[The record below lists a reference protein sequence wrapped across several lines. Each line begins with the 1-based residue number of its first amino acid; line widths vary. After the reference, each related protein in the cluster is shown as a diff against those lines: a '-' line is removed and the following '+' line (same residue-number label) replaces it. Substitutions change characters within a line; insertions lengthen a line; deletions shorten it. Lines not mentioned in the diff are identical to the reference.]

1 MNERPLTQPEGHG
14 QRAAPSQQ
22 LAYAEY
28 QTSSPRPINARGRS
42 WSEPVSDGT
51 AAEPPEPR
59 ERTGHAWHVR
69 GLGWLSIGLGLAG
82 LLAPGRLA
90 RLTGRFDTRGHRGAR
105 RLIGTRELL
114 TGLAI
119 VTRRRPNRWLWSR
132 VVGDAIDL
140 GLAFGASSWSRGRRP
155 RRQSM
160 TLAALGAITVV
171 DLVSSYRTM
180 RSRSGAPS
188 EPREGEPRKEA
199 APFRASITI
208 NRPPALVYT
217 FWRRLEN
224 LPRFMTYLDSIQ
236 VIDERRSHWKAA
248 AAGAAIEWDA
258 EITEDIPNRAIKW
271 ESATPSTGE
280 PAKVAHSGTVRFT
293 DAPGN
298 RGTEVRL
305 EMTVALPGG
314 APARAAARLLHSV
327 PEQIALH
334 DLHRLKQLLETG
346 SIARSD
352 VSVHTGPHPA
362 QPSAPAARGS
372 TASAK
377 ETTVSTA
384 AGDPTISGER
394 P

>member
-1 MNERPLTQPEGHG
+1 MNERPSGRTETQGR
-14 QRAAPSQQ
+14 RAARSQQ
-22 LAYAEY
+22 IDYAEY
-28 QTSSPRPINARGRS
+28 QTSRARATHAR
-42 WSEPVSDGT
+42 EQVSDGT
-51 AAEPPEPR
+51 AGEPA
-59 ERTGHAWHVR
+59 ERTGQVWHVR

-90 RLTGRFDTRGHRGAR
+90 RLTGRFDTRGHRR
-105 RLIGTRELL
+105 TLRLIGTRELL

-140 GLAFGASSWSRGRRP
+140 GLAFGTRGWSRGLRP
-155 RRQSM
+155 RRQSI
-160 TLAALGAITVV
+160 TLAALGAITAA
-171 DLVSSYRTM
+171 DLVSSYRTIRG
-180 RSRSGAPS
+180 RSRAPS
-188 EPREGEPRKEA
+188 DQRESEGRKET

-236 VIDERRSHWKAA
+236 VIDDRRSHWKAV

-258 EITEDIPNRAIKW
+258 EITEDVPNRVIAW
-271 ESATPSTGE
+271 QSAGTSTGAT
-280 PAKVAHSGTVRFT
+280 AKIAHSGRVQFKE
-293 DAPGN
+293 APGD

-305 EMTVALPGG
+305 EMRVVLPGG
-314 APARAAARLLHSV
+314 APARAAARLLHRV
-327 PEQIALH
+327 PEQLALN
-334 DLHRLKQLLETG
+334 DLHRLKQLIETG

-352 VSVHTGPHPA
+352 ASIHGGPHPA
-362 QPSAPAARGS
+362 QPAARATNGS
-372 TASAK
+372 SA

-384 AGDPTISGER
+384 AGDPTITGER

>member
-1 MNERPLTQPEGHG
+1 MNERPSARIGG
-14 QRAAPSQQ
+14 YGRRDSRSQRSD
-22 LAYAEY
+22 YAEY
-28 QTSSPRPINARGRS
+28 QASNPGAAIAGGRS
-42 WSEPVSDGT
+42 WSEQGSDGT
-51 AAEPPEPR
+51 AAEPSESAGP
-59 ERTGHAWHVR
+59 AWHVR
-69 GLGWLSIGLGLAG
+69 GLGWLSLGLGLAG

-90 RLTGRFDTRGHRGAR
+90 RLTGRFDTRGHRRAM

-140 GLAFGASSWSRGRRP
+140 GLAFGSTGWSRGLRP

-160 TLAALGAITVV
+160 TLAALGAIAAV
-171 DLVSSYRTM
+171 DLVSSYRST
-180 RSRSGAPS
+180 RGKSGSPS
-188 EPREGEPRKEA
+188 DETDEEPGKEA
-199 APFRASITI
+199 VPFRASITI
-208 NRPPALVYT
+208 NRPPGLVYT

-224 LPRFMTYLDSIQ
+224 LPRFMTYLDSIR

-258 EITEDIPNRAIKW
+258 EITEDVPNRIIKW
-271 ESATPSTGE
+271 QSAAPSMSRGTPGGT
-280 PAKVAHSGTVRFT
+280 KVAHSGKVEFT
-293 DAPGN
+293 EAPGN

-314 APARAAARLLHSV
+314 APARAAARLLRRV
-327 PEQIALH
+327 PEQLALN
-334 DLHRLKQLLETG
+334 DLHRLKQLIETG

-352 VSVHTGPHPA
+352 ASIHAGPHPA
-362 QPSAPAARGS
+362 RPSAPASGGAAVE
-372 TASAK
+372 TA
-377 ETTVSTA
+377 VSTA
-384 AGDPTISGER
+384 AADPTLTGER